1 MLMHPKMSSNGNRR
15 GPQRLRWMLTI
26 VCAAALVAAG
36 WAPVAAADE
45 SLKDGAKRAGHDLGT
60 AAHDIGH
67 GAKKIGK
74 EIGHDAKQAGK
85 AVGNAAKEGG
95 REFKRAI
102 KGEH

>member
-1 MLMHPKMSSNGNRR
+1 MMMHQTTASSGIHPTR
-15 GPQRLRWMLTI
+15 QRLPTMLATA
-26 VCAAALVAAG
+26 CAAMFLLTG
-36 WAPVAAADE
+36 LAPAFADE
-45 SLKDGAKRAGHDLGT
+45 SLKDGARRAGHDLGT

-67 GAKKIGK
+67 GAKKLGK